1 MRSRSSFINFNDIN
15 ILPFLIKHSIKELS
29 EESKKEIKNEITF
42 LENDIL
48 KQLKE
53 ISKKDYKDFS
63 FLFKDIIEIPL
74 MINNSSYKSLFQ
86 ILIGKLQIVIPYL
99 FYHFNDIKVKN
110 EEKKVKKIRDVF
122 VKQITNLVNDYI
134 ICLKRVL

>member
-1 MRSRSSFINFNDIN
+1 
-15 ILPFLIKHSIKELS
+15 
-29 EESKKEIKNEITF
+29 
-42 LENDIL
+42 
-48 KQLKE
+48 
-53 ISKKDYKDFS
+53 
-63 FLFKDIIEIPL
+63 
-74 MINNSSYKSLFQ
+74 MINNSSYKSFFQ

-99 FYHFNDIKVKN
+99 FYYFNDIKVKN

>member
-1 MRSRSSFINFNDIN
+1 
-15 ILPFLIKHSIKELS
+15 
-29 EESKKEIKNEITF
+29 
-42 LENDIL
+42 
-48 KQLKE
+48 
-53 ISKKDYKDFS
+53 
-63 FLFKDIIEIPL
+63 

-122 VKQITNLVNDYI
+122 VKQITSLTNDYI